1 MPSNHRNGSFD
12 RTFALK
18 GVGEVGVKAPRDR
31 EGEFK
36 TQVLPRG
43 KRYEDA
49 IKEEL
54 CMMFLAGVST
64 RSLSMLS
71 KKLVGRKLSATEV
84 SEANTQLVEAIERWR
99 VRDLSEEPIKR
110 LYVDGVCFD
119 MRIGRKIESVPV
131 LVAIGVTETGHKT
144 VLGFQAGDKES
155 APTWREFFKD
165 LKGRGLDGSKV
176 LLGIMDGLPGLE
188 KVFKEEFPNAE
199 VQRCQV
205 HVARNVLAKG
215 TQAS

>member
-1 MPSNHRNGSFD
+1 MIRADIRQSVGDYLSSMMDAELTHFLGRGRYERKPGLPSNHRNGSFD

-18 GVGEVGVKAPRDR
+18 GVGEVGVKVPRDR

-84 SEANTQLVEAIERWR
+84 SRIKRGPESKGVRYCGQSQAQNSPLLTSFLSQAIE
-99 VRDLSEEPIKR
+99 
-110 LYVDGVCFD
+110 
-119 MRIGRKIESVPV
+119 
-131 LVAIGVTETGHKT
+131 
-144 VLGFQAGDKES
+144 
-155 APTWREFFKD
+155 
-165 LKGRGLDGSKV
+165 
-176 LLGIMDGLPGLE
+176 
-188 KVFKEEFPNAE
+188 NAT
-199 VQRCQV
+199 
-205 HVARNVLAKG
+205 LFL
-215 TQAS
+215 